1 MAEVINYRFRL
12 RRGLAASW
20 TTKNEVLLEGE
31 FGLELDTRKVKL
43 GDGVTA
49 WNSLS
54 YFQPINP
61 RSGVAAL
68 SISTGAVVIDC
79 SLGNYF
85 TLVLTE
91 NVTSITFTNLPA
103 AGYAQSIWVRIKQD
117 ATGGRTVALPTA
129 FKASTGSAAGVTSSA
144 NAYTLLAATTVD
156 QGTRWEYTLQG
167 AAA

>member
-12 RRGLAASW
+12 RRGLAANWAS
-20 TTKNEVLLEGE
+20 KNELLLEGE
-31 FGLELDTRKVKL
+31 FGLELDTGRVKL

-49 WNSLS
+49 WNSLG

-61 RSGVAAL
+61 RSRLAAL
-68 SISTGAVVIDC
+68 SISSGAVVIDC

-85 TLVLTE
+85 TLALTE
-91 NVTSITFTNLPA
+91 NVTSITFTNTPPT
-103 AGYAQSIWVRIKQD
+103 GYAQSIWVRIKQD
-117 ATGGRTVALPTA
+117 ATGGRTVALPSS
-129 FKASTGSAAGVTSSA
+129 FKASTGSASSVTNGA
-144 NAYTLLAATTVD
+144 NTYTLLAATTVD